1 MENSKTKLPLV
12 VIFGRTNVGKS
23 TLFNRLAEKNK
34 ALISEVP
41 GTTRDSNIAIS
52 KWQGKIFQLIDL
64 AGWDYSPGSKKD
76 KGSVEEGLKKQ
87 AEFYLKK
94 ADLILFTVDNHTG
107 VVSQDIELAKYIN
120 TQKELRKKT
129 ILVVNKVDNFKHL
142 PESAEF
148 YKLGLQEPIPVSS
161 ATGSGTGDLL
171 DEIATL
177 VKAPDESKIPELE
190 EQGVKV
196 CILGKPNV
204 GKSSLLNKILGY
216 ERVVVSETAH
226 TTREPQDTPIKYK
239 DEKITLVDT
248 AGINKKFR
256 KLDVLGKSSVS
267 KSLTAMRR
275 SDIVLL
281 VIDVNEGLTM
291 QDSKLV
297 DEIIEHQKSLII
309 IANKWDL
316 FENKD
321 TKEQTAEIYKHL
333 PFITWAP
340 IIFISCQAK
349 KNDIIKT
356 NKAEGEEKNKDIISK
371 KIYSLLE
378 LIVQVNNERNQKLE
392 TQELHD
398 FLLNIVKI
406 HKPTKGKGY
415 KRPHIKT
422 IKQREAGP
430 PVFEITI
437 GPNDTLNPTYLRFI
451 ENQLRK
457 FHGFIGTP
465 IKTWL
470 KRK

>member
-1 MENSKTKLPLV
+1 MKNLQTKLPLV
-12 VIFGRTNVGKS
+12 IIFGRTNVGKS

-41 GTTRDSNIAIS
+41 GTTRDSNIAIA

-64 AGWDYSPGSKKD
+64 AGWDHNPGSKKD
-76 KGSVEEGLKKQ
+76 EGSVEAGLKKQ

-94 ADLILFTVDNHTG
+94 ADLLLFTVDNHTG
-107 VVSQDIELAKYIN
+107 VVAQDTQLAKYLN
-120 TQKELRKKT
+120 TQKDYRKKT

-142 PESAEF
+142 PESAQF
-148 YKLGLQEPIPVSS
+148 YKLGLGEPIPVSS

-171 DEIATL
+171 DKITSL
-177 VKAPDESKIPELE
+177 INAPDESKIPELE
-190 EQGVKV
+190 NKGIKV

-216 ERVVVSETAH
+216 ERVVVNETAH

-239 DEKITLVDT
+239 DNKITLVDT

-281 VIDVNEGLTM
+281 VIDINEGLSM

-316 FENKD
+316 SDNKD
-321 TKEQTAEIYKHL
+321 IKEQSAKIYRHL
-333 PFITWAP
+333 PFITWVP
-340 IIFISCQAK
+340 ILFISCQTR

-356 NKAEGEEKNKDIISK
+356 NKAEGEEKNKNIISK
-371 KIYSLLE
+371 KIYALLE
-378 LIVQVNNERNQKLE
+378 LIMQVNSERNQKLE

-422 IKQREAGP
+422 IKQREVGP

-437 GPNDTLNPTYLRFI
+437 GSNDTLNPTYLRFI

>member
-23 TLFNRLAEKNK
+23 TLFNRLAERNK
-34 ALISEVP
+34 ALISEIP
-41 GTTRDSNIAIS
+41 GTTRDSNIAIA

-64 AGWDYSPGSKKD
+64 AGWDHSPGSKKD
-76 KGSVEEGLKKQ
+76 KDSIEKGLKKQ

-94 ADLILFTVDNHTG
+94 ANLLLFTVDNHTG
-107 VVSQDIELAKYIN
+107 VTSQDIQLAKYIN
-120 TQKELRKKT
+120 NHKEFRKKT

-142 PESAEF
+142 AESAQF
-148 YKLGLQEPIPVSS
+148 YKLGLGDPIPLSS

-171 DEIATL
+171 DKITDL
-177 VKAPDESKIPELE
+177 IKAPDESKIPELE
-190 EQGVKV
+190 DKGVKV

-226 TTREPQDTPIKYK
+226 TTREPQDTPIKYN
-239 DEKITLVDT
+239 DNKITLVDT
-248 AGINKKFR
+248 AGINRKFR

-281 VIDVNEGLTM
+281 VIDINEGLTM

-316 FENKD
+316 FDDKN
-321 TKEQTAEIYKHL
+321 TKEQTAKIHRHL

-349 KNDIIKT
+349 NNDIVKT

-378 LIVQVNNERNQKLE
+378 LIIQVNSERNQKLE
-392 TQELHD
+392 TQQLHD

-422 IKQREAGP
+422 IRQREVGP
-430 PVFEITI
+430 PVFEITV
-437 GPNDTLNPTYLRFI
+437 GSNDTLNPTYLRFI

-457 FHGFIGTP
+457 FYGFIGTP

-470 KRK
+470 KHK

>member
-1 MENSKTKLPLV
+1 MENSKTKLPMV

-34 ALISEVP
+34 ALISEIP
-41 GTTRDSNIAIS
+41 GTTRDSNIALS

-64 AGWDYSPGSKKD
+64 AGWDHSPGSKKD
-76 KGSVEEGLKKQ
+76 DNGIEEGLKKQ

-94 ADLILFTVDNHTG
+94 ADLVLFTVDNKTG
-107 VVSQDIELAKYIN
+107 VVSQDIELAKYVN
-120 TQKELRKKT
+120 KKKELRKKT
-129 ILVVNKVDNFKHL
+129 LLVVNKVDNFKYL
-142 PESAEF
+142 PESAHF
-148 YKLGLQEPIPVSS
+148 YKLGLGEPLPISS
-161 ATGSGTGDLL
+161 ATGSGAGDLL
-171 DEIATL
+171 DQITNL
-177 VKAPDESKIPELE
+177 VNAPDESKIPEIE
-190 EQGVKV
+190 DKGVKV

-216 ERVVVSETAH
+216 ERVVVSEVAH

-239 DEKITLVDT
+239 DSKITLVDT

-256 KLDVLGKSSVS
+256 KLSFLGKSSVS

-281 VIDVNEGLTM
+281 VIDASEGLTM

-297 DEIIEHQKSLII
+297 EEIIEHQKSLII

-316 FENKD
+316 FDNKD
-321 TKEQTAEIYKHL
+321 TKEQSVEIYKHL
-333 PFITWAP
+333 PFITWVP
-340 IIFISCQAK
+340 IIFISCVSK
-349 KNDIIKT
+349 KNDIVKA

-378 LIVQVNNERNQKLE
+378 LIMQVNTERNMELE
-392 TQELHD
+392 TQQLHD
-398 FLLNIVKI
+398 FLLNIVKV

-422 IKQREAGP
+422 IRQREFGP
-430 PVFEITI
+430 PVFEVKI
-437 GPNDTLNPTYLRFI
+437 GPNDTLNPSYLRFI

-457 FHGFIGTP
+457 FHGFTGTP

-470 KRK
+470 TRK